1 MEVIAVPIR
10 KRIIHLYK
18 SGKETHEIAKALG
31 YCKAAVRRVR
41 QHLRERGTLE
51 PRTALRGRRSGLT
64 AEMAERLRQHVQARP
79 DATLAELAQ
88 ALTTSDSTVD
98 RWLGKLEI
106 SLKKKRS
113 MRRNKIAL
121 T

>member
-1 MEVIAVPIR
+1 
-10 KRIIHLYK
+10 
-18 SGKETHEIAKALG
+18 
-31 YCKAAVRRVR
+31 
-41 QHLRERGTLE
+41 
-51 PRTALRGRRSGLT
+51 
-64 AEMAERLRQHVQARP
+64 MAERLRQHVQARP